1 MGDDGGRAEE
11 LARPLDAAEEA
22 LVRSLERLVNVLPR
36 VMDATMLRERQIS
49 FTDYVTLS
57 RLSEAPGR
65 QIRMSELAEQSYLS
79 LSGMTHVV
87 TRLQAQGLVVRVRDE
102 HDRRVWHAV
111 LTDEGFARLE
121 RARPSNLGGVRR
133 YVLAH
138 LKDFDLRALAEAF
151 EKIGTD

>member
-1 MGDDGGRAEE
+1 MEDI
-11 LARPLDAAEEA
+11 ARPLDPDEEA
-22 LVRSLERLVNVLPR
+22 LVRSLERVINVLPR

-49 FTDYVTLS
+49 LTDYLTLS
-57 RLSEAPGR
+57 RLSEAPDR

-79 LSGMTHVV
+79 LSGMTHVI

-102 HDRRVWHAV
+102 HDRRGWHAV

-121 RARPSNLGGVRR
+121 QAWPSNLGGVRR

-138 LKDFDLRALAEAF
+138 LKDFDLRTLAEALG
-151 EKIGTD
+151 KIGS